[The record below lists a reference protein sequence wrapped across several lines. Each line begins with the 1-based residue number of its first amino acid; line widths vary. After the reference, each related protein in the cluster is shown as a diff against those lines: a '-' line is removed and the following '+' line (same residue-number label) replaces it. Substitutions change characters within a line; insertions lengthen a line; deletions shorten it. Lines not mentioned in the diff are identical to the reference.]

1 MGDSDHVHTEIHVGL
16 DTTGDPVVVLLL
28 EDGEAH
34 PFTAG
39 AADQLA
45 VQLLHSSATAK
56 AMAAS
61 FRDLTM
67 NKGWAPERAAAF
79 LQERG

>member
-1 MGDSDHVHTEIHVGL
+1 MGDSDHVHTEVHVGL
-16 DTTGDPVVVLLL
+16 DITGDPVVVLHLG
-28 EDGEAH
+28 DGEAYSF
-34 PFTAG
+34 P
-39 AADQLA
+39 ADA
-45 VQLLHSSATAK
+45 VDRLGLQLLHSSATAK

-67 NKGWAPERAAAF
+67 NKGWSPDRAVAF